1 MAYMNVVEGKYMMKG
16 GVRDTLFGLIGAT
29 TGQSYQK
36 SLGGLVEHSPSGKI
50 EEGTLVKGKR
60 AKKVSDETERH
71 IGGKNATK
79 IPGAHHGQV
88 PYAGYFMKAVGRKL

>member
-1 MAYMNVVEGKYMMKG
+1 MPDYMNVVEGKYMMKG

-50 EEGTLVKGKR
+50 PSDLKR
-60 AKKVSDETERH
+60 EKVADATERH

-79 IPGAHHGQV
+79 LPGAHHGQV
-88 PYAGYFMKAVGRKL
+88 PYPGVYMKKVGAKL

>member
-1 MAYMNVVEGKYMMKG
+1 MNVVEGKYMMKG

-29 TGQSYQK
+29 TGQSYVK

-50 EEGTLVKGKR
+50 PSDL
-60 AKKVSDETERH
+60 KKEKVADGTERH

-88 PYAGYFMKAVGRKL
+88 PYPGVYMKAVGKKL

>member
-1 MAYMNVVEGKYMMKG
+1 MPDYMNVVEGKYMMKG

-29 TGQSYQK
+29 TGQSYVK
-36 SLGGLVEHSPSGKI
+36 SLGGLVEHSPSGKVPSD
-50 EEGTLVKGKR
+50 L
-60 AKKVSDETERH
+60 KKEKVADATERH

-88 PYAGYFMKAVGRKL
+88 PYPGVYMKSVGKKL

>member
-1 MAYMNVVEGKYMMKG
+1 MPDYMNVVEGKYMMKG

-29 TGQSYQK
+29 TGQSYVK
-36 SLGGLVEHSPSGKI
+36 SLGGLVEHSPNGKVPSD
-50 EEGTLVKGKR
+50 L
-60 AKKVSDETERH
+60 KKEKVADGTERH

-88 PYAGYFMKAVGRKL
+88 PYPGVYMKAVGKKM